1 MEKKYELVKEDKI
14 EWLGRTLYRIR
25 ALKDFGD
32 VKKGDIGGYVE
43 KEENLSQEGT
53 AWVYGSATVCDSAR
67 VCGSAT
73 VYDSAV
79 VYGSA
84 MVCDSA
90 TVYGS
95 AMVYGSATVCGSAR
109 IKADEDYMFFGSFG
123 SMGRTTTIYRTETG
137 CEVKCRC
144 FKGTLDEFRAKVK
157 ETHGDS
163 LHAREYLAIADIAE
177 MRFGRRE
184 NDAADRS

>member
-1 MEKKYELVKEDKI
+1 MKDKKYELVKEDKI
-14 EWLGRTLYRIR
+14 ELGGKTLYRIR

-32 VKKGDIGGYVE
+32 VKKSDIGGYVE

-53 AWVYGSATVCDSAR
+53 AWVCDSAR
-67 VCGSAT
+67 
-73 VYDSAV
+73 

-90 TVYGS
+90 RV
-95 AMVYGSATVCGSAR
+95 
-109 IKADEDYMFFGSFG
+109 KANDDYMFFGSFG
-123 SMGRTTTIYRTETG
+123 SEGRTTTVYRTETG
-137 CEVKCRC
+137 CEVKCGC

-177 MRFGRRE
+177 MRFGRSE
-184 NDAADRS
+184 NNAADRS